1 MKQVLKKLAKLEREY
16 WQTHEDNPTIIVMDV
31 DSFISFKE
39 ETWSDDLSDPTSYNG
54 FSIALTHDENFTAG
68 IVLK

>member
-1 MKQVLKKLAKLEREY
+1 
-16 WQTHEDNPTIIVMDV
+16 MDV